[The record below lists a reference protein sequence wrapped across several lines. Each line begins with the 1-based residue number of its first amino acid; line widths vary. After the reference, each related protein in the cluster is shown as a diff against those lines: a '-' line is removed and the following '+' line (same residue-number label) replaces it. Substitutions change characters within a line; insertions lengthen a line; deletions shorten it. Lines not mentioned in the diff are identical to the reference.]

1 MMRRIAILAGLVL
14 ALGTIVSVASLHSAR
29 AQSGGPRPVIEAY
42 KTAFAKGDFD
52 TALVNFADNV
62 AVSDP
67 FTCVCTTKAGF
78 LAGIQTAVRQN
89 PGLGL
94 SFGDTVYV
102 LDTGIHRLAVAS
114 DPIRALGLTRI
125 WVTETI
131 VVFQGKVIS
140 YSTVLDLSDPETV
153 KFATATANQ

>member
-1 MMRRIAILAGLVL
+1 MRRITILAGLVL
-14 ALGTIVSVASLHSAR
+14 ALSTIGSAGSLHSAQ
-29 AQSGGPRPVIEAY
+29 AQANSPRPVIEAY
-42 KTAFAKGDFD
+42 KAAFVKGDFD
-52 TALVNFADNV
+52 TALANFADNV

-78 LAGIQTAVRQN
+78 LAGLQTAVRQN

-102 LDTGIHRLAVAS
+102 QDTGIHRLAVAS
-114 DPIRALGLTRI
+114 DPIRALGLSRI

-131 VVFQGKVIS
+131 LVFQGKVTS
-140 YSTVLDLSDPETV
+140 YGVAFDLSDAETA
-153 KFATATANQ
+153 KFVMATANP

>member
-1 MMRRIAILAGLVL
+1 MRRIAILTGLVL
-14 ALGTIVSVASLHSAR
+14 ALSTIVSASSLHPAH
-29 AQSGGPRPVIEAY
+29 AQTIGPRSVIEAY
-42 KTAFAKGDFD
+42 KTAFAKGDFA

-78 LAGIQTAVRQN
+78 LAGLQAAVQQN

-94 SFGDTVYV
+94 SFSDTVYV
-102 LDTGIHRLAVAS
+102 LDSGIHRLAVAS

-140 YSTVLDLSDPETV
+140 YGVALDLSDPSTV
-153 KFATATANQ
+153 QFATLTANP